1 MALGQ
6 RIKQAR
12 LEKGL
17 SQRQLCG
24 DTITRN
30 MLSLIE
36 NGSAK
41 PSMDTLCI
49 LAGRLGKPV
58 GFFLEETA
66 VFSPNQEL
74 ILRARTAPP
83 AEALA
88 LLNDYKKP
96 DVLFDPEYYLL
107 TALSCMALA
116 EQAIKE
122 NRMVLAAKLLEH
134 AAQAG
139 GSTLY
144 YTPELEQRRLLL
156 CHRAKTASAA
166 KLSGQ
171 LPDNSAELLLRACGA
186 LETGDADRCAACL
199 DAITNRDK
207 AWYFLRGE
215 ACLLQKQYT
224 EAAGYYLQA
233 EADLPDAVYPRLE
246 QCYKEL
252 EDFKQAYFYA
262 CRQRGQRP

>member
-41 PSMDTLCI
+41 PSMDTLRI
-49 LAGRLGKPV
+49 LAQRLEKPV
-58 GFFLEETA
+58 GYFLEETA
-66 VFSPNQEL
+66 VYSPNQEI
-74 ILRARTAPP
+74 ILQVRTASPE
-83 AEALA
+83 EALS
-88 LLNDYKKP
+88 LLKAYKGP
-96 DVLFDPEYYLL
+96 DPLFDPEYYLL

-116 EQAIKE
+116 EQAMAE
-122 NRMVLAAKLLEH
+122 NRMLLAANLLEQ

-139 GSTLY
+139 RNTAY
-144 YTPELEQRRLLL
+144 FTPELERRRLLL
-156 CHRAKTASAA
+156 CHSANA
-166 KLSGQ
+166 APAAELSAL
-171 LPDNSAELLLRACGA
+171 LPDNSPELLLRACAA
-186 LETGDADRCAACL
+186 LESGDAARCAAYL
-199 DAITNRDK
+199 DAADHRNET
-207 AWYFLRGE
+207 WYYLRGE
-215 ACLLQKQYT
+215 VCLQQGQYT
-224 EAAGYYLQA
+224 AAAEYYLQA
-233 EADLPDAVYPRLE
+233 ERYDPHAVYARLE

-252 EDFKQAYFYA
+252 EDYKKAYFYA
-262 CRQRGQRP
+262 CKQRG